1 MHFLISTLKKGC
13 QALFC
18 AFSYFYLNLFSST
31 EFNTMLKRGVKK
43 KGVRH
48 SFMHFLS
55 FILISLF
62 LFFSTCGKKS
72 PNPPVRQTHQ
82 FAKKRVSKKGCQA
95 LFCAFS
101 YFYLKKRVSGTLL
114 CIFLLVPPLLRWNA
128 YRSPRIYI
136 ESYISPFGG
145 VCLV

>member
-1 MHFLISTLKKGC
+1 MKQHKNNTKE
-13 QALFC
+13 
-18 AFSYFYLNLFSST
+18 T
-31 EFNTMLKRGVKK
+31 EDTILVKK

-82 FAKKRVSKKGCQA
+82 FAKPTKKKGVRHSFMHFLISTFKKGVRHSFMHFMHFLISTLKKGCQKRVSKRGVTKG
-95 LFCAFS
+95 
-101 YFYLKKRVSGTLL
+101 VSGTLL
-114 CIFLLVPPLLRWNA
+114 CIFLVL
-128 YRSPRIYI
+128 S
-136 ESYISPFGG
+136 
-145 VCLV
+145 